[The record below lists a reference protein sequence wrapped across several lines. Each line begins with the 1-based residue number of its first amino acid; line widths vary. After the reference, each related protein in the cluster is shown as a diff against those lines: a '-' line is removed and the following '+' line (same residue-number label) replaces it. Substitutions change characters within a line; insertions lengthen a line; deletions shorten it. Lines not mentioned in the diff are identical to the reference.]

1 MVDDGTYLMIV
12 DGTKGYYYNMVTPG
26 ALTISVVNE
35 KLERFGQQLGALL
48 ASPAHRERLEENGA
62 RVVGVGA
69 ARADGQVYLV
79 VLLTDGAAL
88 RDAPP

>member
-1 MVDDGTYLMIV
+1 LAVWTAAQVQAGIV
-12 DGTKGYYYNMVTPG
+12 VE
-26 ALTISVVNE
+26 VVGRGPT
-35 KLERFGQQLGALL
+35 LGDALGALL